1 MISCFGDLYLV
12 NLTPFFS
19 VRFSQKKFSHLL
31 CLRDRKGKA

>member
-1 MISCFGDLYLV
+1 MISCFGDLYFV

-19 VRFSQKKFSHLL
+19 FALVRKNFSHFL